1 MHLSEELARDGAEK
15 VVVETKFG
23 RVGGRRAMNGS
34 AVFLGSSIIAFSL
47 SLTAKHSLMIH

>member
-34 AVFLGSSIIAFSL
+34 AVFLGSSVFFSL
-47 SLTAKHSLMIH
+47 FLSQANGR